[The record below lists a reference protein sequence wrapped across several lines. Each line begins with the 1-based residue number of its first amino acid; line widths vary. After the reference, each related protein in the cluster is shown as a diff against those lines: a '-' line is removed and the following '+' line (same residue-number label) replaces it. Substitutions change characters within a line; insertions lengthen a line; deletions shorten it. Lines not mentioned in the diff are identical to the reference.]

1 MADQYIIGER
11 IGVGSFG
18 QVFKGVEVATGRA
31 VALKTVDLE
40 NADDEIEVIQREIAV
55 LATLNTPHVVSYI
68 ASYTQN
74 ATLTIVMEY
83 LSHGS
88 VRDLLDALPG
98 RSLPEEVIAAILAP
112 LAAGLAYVHGAA
124 KLHRDVKAANV
135 LLGGGGEVKLADFG
149 VAGTLTATLKQR
161 NTFVGSTYWMAPE
174 VVSEDF
180 YAEKADIWSFGITA
194 IEMAVGAPPYSAMH
208 PLQALMPIV
217 KNDPPR
223 LPPTFSKSFQEFVAS
238 CLQKRPE
245 QRRSASSLLSHPFL
259 KRGRPAALRDLLAR
273 VHPAVPLAPPPAPA
287 AAPPPCGGSAAAPAS
302 VPVASSTGGEDVLSS
317 GSDAGSVVHLGS
329 GSDRRDSDAMHR
341 GSKNSDEGSG
351 CAAHPVRGGDAAPG
365 GGEVSMNDP
374 LGWSG
379 RNGLGSSAVRAGDDG
394 AVAGAVG
401 PGLVGGRRHSSAERG
416 GANVSSWDFGAIV
429 DSLPDDPVTDVGG
442 VAVPA
447 SAPPPASAGGASG
460 PLRGAGESSNTAWAT
475 AAAAKTRQL
484 PPRLSNGGAVSS
496 PRGGSRSPSSG
507 APAPPLLPAH
517 PASSAVLQ
525 SLLLPAIAR
534 LRSAAAASSSGGLME
549 VLGRLEVDLVDAET
563 AAPGAATALVEAI
576 VRDGVGSDMD
586 CVRRVVE
593 DAARLGRRQEGG
605 RESPR
610 MSGGDGMGL

>member
-1 MADQYIIGER
+1 MQ
-11 IGVGSFG
+11 
-18 QVFKGVEVATGRA
+18 
-31 VALKTVDLE
+31 
-40 NADDEIEVIQREIAV
+40 
-55 LATLNTPHVVSYI
+55 
-68 ASYTQN
+68 
-74 ATLTIVMEY
+74 
-83 LSHGS
+83 
-88 VRDLLDALPG
+88 
-98 RSLPEEVIAAILAP
+98 
-112 LAAGLAYVHGAA
+112 
-124 KLHRDVKAANV
+124 
-135 LLGGGGEVKLADFG
+135 
-149 VAGTLTATLKQR
+149 
-161 NTFVGSTYWMAPE
+161 
-174 VVSEDF
+174 
-180 YAEKADIWSFGITA
+180 ADIWSFGITA
-194 IEMAVGAPPYSAMH
+194 IEMAVGTPPYSAMH

-223 LPPTFSKSFQEFVAS
+223 LPSTFSKVRFPRAAIFLSRCVARLSLASSTFCVWRMFCWPESCLSCYSRACTILACSDTFPVFRSSSPHVWLTFSSSFVPPLCSQSFQEFVAS

-245 QRRSASSLLSHPFL
+245 QRRSAASLLSHPFL

-287 AAPPPCGGSAAAPAS
+287 VAPPPRGGSAAAPAS
-302 VPVASSTGGEDVLSS
+302 VPVASSTGGEDALSS

-329 GSDRRDSDAMHR
+329 GSDRQDSDAVR
-341 GSKNSDEGSG
+341 RSSKSSDDGG
-351 CAAHPVRGGDAAPG
+351 GGAANTVHGGDAAPG
-365 GGEVSMNDP
+365 AVEVSMNDP

-394 AVAGAVG
+394 AGAGAVG
-401 PGLVGGRRHSSAERG
+401 PGLVGGRRHSSTERG

-429 DSLPDDPVTDVGG
+429 DSLPDDPVDDVGG

-447 SAPPPASAGGASG
+447 SAPPPASAASASG
-460 PLRGAGESSNTAWAT
+460 PLRGAGEPSGTTWAA

-496 PRGGSRSPSSG
+496 PRGASRSPSSG

-563 AAPGAATALVEAI
+563 AAPGAAAALVEAI
-576 VRDGVGSDMD
+576 VRDGVGSGMD
-586 CVRRVVE
+586 SVRRVVE

-610 MSGGDGMGL
+610 MGGGDGGGV

>member
-1 MADQYIIGER
+1 M
-11 IGVGSFG
+11 
-18 QVFKGVEVATGRA
+18 
-31 VALKTVDLE
+31 
-40 NADDEIEVIQREIAV
+40 

-98 RSLPEEVIAAILAP
+98 RALPEEIIAAILAP

-135 LLGGGGEVKLADFG
+135 LLGGSGEVKLADFG

-194 IEMAVGAPPYSAMH
+194 IEMALGTPPYSTMH

-223 LPPTFSKSFQEFVAS
+223 LPSTFSKSFQDFVAS

-245 QRRSASSLLSHPFL
+245 QRRSAASLLSHPFL
-259 KRGRPAALRDLLAR
+259 KRGRPAALRGLLAR
-273 VHPAVPLAPPPAPA
+273 VHPAVPLAPAPAPV
-287 AAPPPCGGSAAAPAS
+287 AAPSPRTSGVTAPPSG
-302 VPVASSTGGEDVLSS
+302 PVASATGGEDPQSS
-317 GSDAGSVVHLGS
+317 GSDAGSVVHVGS
-329 GSDRRDSDAMHR
+329 GSDRRDSDAVGR
-341 GSKNSDEGSG
+341 ATSSSDESDGG
-351 CAAHPVRGGDAAPG
+351 AAGTGRGGDAAPG
-365 GGEVSMNDP
+365 AAGVGMNDP

-379 RNGLGSSAVRAGDDG
+379 RNGLGSSAVRAGD
-394 AVAGAVG
+394 ARAGVSTTG
-401 PGLVGGRRHSSAERG
+401 PGLAGGRRHSSADRG

-429 DSLPDDPVTDVGG
+429 DSLPDDPVDDVGG

-447 SAPPPASAGGASG
+447 SAPASGEPPPASAV
-460 PLRGAGESSNTAWAT
+460 GAGVSLHGAGAPSSTAWA
-475 AAAAKTRQL
+475 AAGAKTSPL
-484 PPRLSNGGAVSS
+484 PPRLSNGGATSS
-496 PRGGSRSPSSG
+496 PCVGPRSPSSSG
-507 APAPPLLPAH
+507 PVRPLLPPH

-563 AAPGAATALVEAI
+563 AAPGAAAALVEAI
-576 VRDGVGSDMD
+576 VRDGVGSDVD
-586 CVRRVVE
+586 GVRRVVE
-593 DAARLGRRQEGG
+593 DAARSTRRRDGDG
-605 RESPR
+605 ESPR
-610 MSGGDGMGL
+610 NSGGDGGGF